1 MRKIRI
7 KLKGKSKTFFNVYSL
22 YNFLKNSLIILAT
35 LLGIIKGFFIKSAL
49 CLLLIIIVELIIIVF
64 IIKKYYIA
72 KPISKNDIKQK
83 YLYHCLSKEKL
94 ESISNNNYIYLKRTS
109 KKIYNLSSLFRPVVY
124 FHSNLRGNS
133 LVYNHGYRIKD
144 MDYILIIDKK
154 YLSDNLYMRKIDDA
168 ILDRNEFIGKCKCI
182 SINKFNVYKKI
193 KNKYIKHIFIDS
205 VTLFLIIDL
214 LVMYTMFLIFKF

>member
-1 MRKIRI
+1 MRKIRT
-7 KLKGKSKTFFNVYSL
+7 KLKGKSKTFFNIYSL
-22 YNFLKNSLIILAT
+22 YNFLKYSLIILAVVW
-35 LLGIIKGFFIKSAL
+35 GIIKVFFIKSDL
-49 CLLLIIIVELIIIVF
+49 YILLIIIIELIIVVF

-94 ESISNNNYIYLKRTS
+94 KRVSNNNYMYLQRTS

-144 MDYILIIDKK
+144 MDYVLIIDKK
-154 YLSDNLYMRKIDDA
+154 YLSDNLYMRKIDNA
-168 ILDRNEFIGKCKCI
+168 ILDSNEFIGKCKCI

-214 LVMYTMFLIFKF
+214 LVMYTMFFVFKF